1 MIGESSLLIE
11 RVERPLLVLFMV
23 ALFTTTPSMGILSAG
38 ALIFQLLILL
48 LSFGTY
54 QDTHQH
60 ASASSS
66 GFSSVSSRWSLPSTS
81 CWSLSSLWANT
92 TCAPSLG
99 DPSLRSS
106 SG

>member
-1 MIGESSLLIE
+1 MDLSSGRALGTGGLLCLAIYIGEYFLLIE

-66 GFSSVSSRWSLPSTS
+66 GFL
-81 CWSLSSLWANT
+81 
-92 TCAPSLG
+92 
-99 DPSLRSS
+99 
-106 SG
+106 